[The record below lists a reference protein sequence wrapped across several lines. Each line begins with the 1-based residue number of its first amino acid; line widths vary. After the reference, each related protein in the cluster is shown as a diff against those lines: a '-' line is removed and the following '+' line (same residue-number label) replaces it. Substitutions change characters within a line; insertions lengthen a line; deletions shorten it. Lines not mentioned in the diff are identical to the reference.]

1 MTIRCIAVDDE
12 PLALDIIESYV
23 SKLPYL
29 ELVKTCSSA
38 TEAMQVL
45 QEEQID
51 LMFLD
56 IEMPEL
62 TGIQFLNILKHQPL
76 IIFTTAYPDYA
87 LEGFNQDA
95 VDYLLKP
102 IPFDRFLKAVT
113 KAQERLQRN
122 GKNSEAAAAQ
132 APTQYVA
139 PQHEQDFMF
148 VKADYKTIRVDFKD
162 ILWIEGLKDYIII
175 QTKEQKIITLLSMN
189 KMMEKLP
196 DSKFLRVHRSF
207 IVSLQKIDSIEKSR
221 IRIGN
226 KEVPIG
232 EVYKEQFLKWVEEN
246 NIQ

>member
-1 MTIRCIAVDDE
+1 MNIRCIAVDDE
-12 PLALDIIESYV
+12 PLALDIIESYI
-23 SKLPYL
+23 SKLPFL
-29 ELVKTCSSA
+29 TLVKTCSSA

-45 QEEQID
+45 QEEQVD

-113 KAQERLQRN
+113 KAQDRLQRN
-122 GKNSEAAAAQ
+122 GKPTEPVSGAQ
-132 APTQYVA
+132 TGQ
-139 PQHEQDFMF
+139 QTEQDFIF

-175 QTKEQKIITLLSMN
+175 QTTDQKIITLLSMN
-189 KMMEKLP
+189 KMMDKLP
-196 DSKFLRVHRSF
+196 ESKFLRVHRSY

-221 IRIGN
+221 IKIGN
-226 KEVPIG
+226 KEIPIG
-232 EVYKEQFLKWVEEN
+232 EVYKDAFLKWVEVN

>member
-1 MTIRCIAVDDE
+1 MTIRCLAVDDE
-12 PLALDIIESYV
+12 PLALDIIESYI
-23 SKLPYL
+23 SKLPFL
-29 ELVKTCSSA
+29 QLVKTCSSA

-62 TGIQFLNILKHQPL
+62 TGIQFLNILKHHPL

-102 IPFDRFLKAVT
+102 IPFDRFVKAVN
-113 KAQERLQRN
+113 KAQERLQH
-122 GKNSEAAAAQ
+122 GKAPKEQPTVAAPAE
-132 APTQYVA
+132 
-139 PQHEQDFMF
+139 HDFMF

-175 QTKEQKIITLLSMN
+175 QTKDQKIITLLSMN

-196 DSKFLRVHRSF
+196 ESKFLRVHRSF
-207 IVSLQKIDSIEKSR
+207 IVALQKIDSIEKSR

-226 KEVPIG
+226 KEIPIG
-232 EVYKEQFLKWVEEN
+232 EVYKDHFLKWVEEN

>member
-1 MTIRCIAVDDE
+1 MTIRCLAVDDE

-23 SKLPYL
+23 SKLPFL
-29 ELVKTCSSA
+29 KLVKTCSSA

-113 KAQERLQRN
+113 KAQERLQRKV
-122 GKNSEAAAAQ
+122 GKAAEAPAAP
-132 APTQYVA
+132 PTA
-139 PQHEQDFMF
+139 AEQDFMF
-148 VKADYKTIRVDFKD
+148 VKADYKTIRVDFRD

-175 QTKEQKIITLLSMN
+175 QTKDQKIITLLSMN

-226 KEVPIG
+226 KEIPIG
-232 EVYKEQFLKWVEEN
+232 EVYKDAFLKWVEEN

>member
-1 MTIRCIAVDDE
+1 MNLRCIAVDDE
-12 PLALDIIESYV
+12 PLALDILESYIK
-23 SKLPYL
+23 KLPFL
-29 ELVKTCSSA
+29 QLVKTCSSA

-45 QEEQID
+45 HEEQVD

-62 TGIQFLNILKHQPL
+62 TGIQFLNILKNQPL

-122 GKNSEAAAAQ
+122 AKLTEAAPAPPAAQ
-132 APTQYVA
+132 E
-139 PQHEQDFMF
+139 HDFMF

-175 QTKEQKIITLLSMN
+175 QTKDQKIITLLSMN

-196 DSKFLRVHRSF
+196 DAKFLRVHRSF

-221 IRIGN
+221 IRIGS
-226 KEVPIG
+226 KEIPIG

>member
-1 MTIRCIAVDDE
+1 MKIRCIAVDDE
-12 PLALDIIESYV
+12 PLALDIIESYL
-23 SKLPYL
+23 SKLPYMD
-29 ELVKTCSSA
+29 LVKTCSSA

-87 LEGFNQDA
+87 LEGFNYDA

-102 IPFDRFLKAVT
+102 IPFDRFLKAVS
-113 KAQERLQRN
+113 KVQERLQNNRKDF
-122 GKNSEAAAAQ
+122 GPNS
-132 APTQYVA
+132 PTGQQMH
-139 PQHEQDFMF
+139 PQPEQNFIF
-148 VKADYKTIRVDFKD
+148 VKADYKTIRVDFDD

-175 QTKEQKIITLLSMN
+175 QTKAQKIITLLSMN

-196 DSKFLRVHRSF
+196 DTKFLRVHRSF

-221 IRIGN
+221 IRIGT

>member
-1 MTIRCIAVDDE
+1 MTIRCLAVDDE
-12 PLALDIIESYV
+12 PLALDIIESYIG
-23 SKLPYL
+23 KLPFL
-29 ELVKTCSSA
+29 KLVKTCSSA

-45 QEEQID
+45 QEEQVD
-51 LMFLD
+51 LIFLD

-76 IIFTTAYPDYA
+76 VIFTTAYPDYA

-113 KAQERLQRN
+113 KAQERLQRDN
-122 GKNSEAAAAQ
+122 GKNHQSVPATPAPAAPA
-132 APTQYVA
+132 
-139 PQHEQDFMF
+139 HEQDFMF

-189 KMMEKLP
+189 KMMEKLS
-196 DSKFLRVHRSF
+196 DAKFLRVHRSF

-226 KEVPIG
+226 KEIPIG

>member
-12 PLALDIIESYV
+12 PLALDIIESYI
-23 SKLPYL
+23 SKLPFL
-29 ELVKTCSSA
+29 QLVKTCSSA

-45 QEEQID
+45 QEEQVD

-113 KAQERLQRN
+113 KAQERLQL
-122 GKNSEAAAAQ
+122 KSKPTDQ
-132 APTQYVA
+132 APSGNTQA
-139 PQHEQDFMF
+139 TASQLEQDFMF

-175 QTKEQKIITLLSMN
+175 QTKDQRIITLLSMN

-196 DSKFLRVHRSF
+196 ESKFLRVHRSF
-207 IVSLQKIDSIEKSR
+207 IVSLAKIDSIEKSR
-221 IRIGN
+221 IKIGN
-226 KEVPIG
+226 KEIPIG
-232 EVYKEQFLKWVEEN
+232 EVYKEHFLKWVEEN

>member
-12 PLALDIIESYV
+12 PLALEIIESYI
-23 SKLPYL
+23 SKLPFL
-29 ELVKTCSSA
+29 ELVCTCSSA

-45 QEEQID
+45 QEKQVD

-113 KAQERLQRN
+113 KAQERLQRAS
-122 GKNSEAAAAQ
+122 KTTETHM
-132 APTQYVA
+132 AP
-139 PQHEQDFMF
+139 EQDFIF
-148 VKADYKTIRVDFKD
+148 VKADYKNIRVDFKD

-175 QTKEQKIITLLSMN
+175 QTKDQKIITLLSMN

-196 DSKFLRVHRSF
+196 DAKFLRVHRSF

-221 IRIGN
+221 IRIGK
-226 KEVPIG
+226 KEIPIG

>member
-1 MTIRCIAVDDE
+1 MTIRCLAVDDE
-12 PLALDIIESYV
+12 PLALDIIESYI
-23 SKLPYL
+23 SKLPFL
-29 ELVKTCSSA
+29 QLVKTCASA

-45 QEEQID
+45 QEEKVD

-62 TGIQFLNILKHQPL
+62 TGIQLLNIMKNQPL

-102 IPFDRFLKAVT
+102 IPFDRFVKAVN
-113 KAQERLQRN
+113 KAQERLQRSA
-122 GKNSEAAAAQ
+122 KPALEPVPVPAAAPA
-132 APTQYVA
+132 
-139 PQHEQDFMF
+139 HEHEFMF

-162 ILWIEGLKDYIII
+162 VLWIEGLKDYIII
-175 QTKEQKIITLLSMN
+175 QTTDQKIITLLSMN

-196 DSKFLRVHRSF
+196 ESRFLRVHRSF
-207 IVSLQKIDSIEKSR
+207 IVALQKIDSIEKSR
-221 IRIGN
+221 IRIGK
-226 KEVPIG
+226 KEIPIG
-232 EVYKEQFLKWVEEN
+232 EVYKDQFVKWVEEN

>member
-1 MTIRCIAVDDE
+1 MTVRCIAVDDE
-12 PLALDIIESYV
+12 PLALDIIESYIG
-23 SKLPYL
+23 KLPFL
-29 ELVKTCSSA
+29 KLVRTCSSA

-45 QEEQID
+45 QEEQVD

-122 GKNSEAAAAQ
+122 GRAMEAPHP
-132 APTQYVA
+132 APA
-139 PQHEQDFMF
+139 PQAAPEQDFMF

-175 QTKEQKIITLLSMN
+175 QTKDQKIITLLSMN
-189 KMMEKLP
+189 KMMEKLQ

-226 KEVPIG
+226 KEIPIG

>member
-1 MTIRCIAVDDE
+1 MMIRCLAVDDE
-12 PLALDIIESYV
+12 PLALDIIESYI

-29 ELVKTCSSA
+29 HLVKTCSSA

-45 QEEQID
+45 QEEKVD

-62 TGIQFLNILKHQPL
+62 TGIQLLNILKNHPL

-102 IPFDRFLKAVT
+102 IPFDRFLKAVN
-113 KAQERLQRN
+113 KAQERLQRTN
-122 GKNSEAAAAQ
+122 KNAPEA
-132 APTQYVA
+132 PA
-139 PQHEQDFMF
+139 PQTNNVPHEHDFMF

-162 ILWIEGLKDYIII
+162 VLWIEGLKDYIII
-175 QTKEQKIITLLSMN
+175 QTVDQKIITLLSMN

-196 DSKFLRVHRSF
+196 DTKFLRVHRSF
-207 IVSLQKIDSIEKSR
+207 IVALQKIDSIEKSR
-221 IRIGN
+221 IRVGK
-226 KEVPIG
+226 KEIPIG
-232 EVYKEQFLKWVEEN
+232 EVYKDQFVKWVEEN

>member
-1 MTIRCIAVDDE
+1 MTIRCLAVDDE
-12 PLALDIIESYV
+12 PLALDIIESYI

-29 ELVKTCSSA
+29 QLVKTCSSA

-45 QEEQID
+45 QEEQVD

-87 LEGFNQDA
+87 LEGFNQGA

-113 KAQERLQRN
+113 KAQERLQHN
-122 GKNSEAAAAQ
+122 GKSAETPGAKPPAI
-132 APTQYVA
+132 P
-139 PQHEQDFMF
+139 EQDFMF

-175 QTKEQKIITLLSMN
+175 QTKDQKIITLLSMN

-221 IRIGN
+221 IRIGS
-226 KEVPIG
+226 KELPIG
-232 EVYKEQFLKWVEEN
+232 EVYRDQFLKWVEEN

>member
-1 MTIRCIAVDDE
+1 MTIRCLAVDDE

-29 ELVKTCSSA
+29 NLVKTCSSA

-62 TGIQFLNILKHQPL
+62 TGIQFLNILRHQPL

-113 KAQERLQRN
+113 KAQERLQRKN
-122 GKNSEAAAAQ
+122 GKGTEAPVAQPAAAE
-132 APTQYVA
+132 
-139 PQHEQDFMF
+139 HDFMF
-148 VKADYKTIRVDFKD
+148 VKADYKTIRVDFRD

-175 QTKEQKIITLLSMN
+175 QTKDQKIITLLSMN

-226 KEVPIG
+226 KEIPIG
-232 EVYKEQFLKWVEEN
+232 EVYKDAFLKWVEEN

>member
-12 PLALDIIESYV
+12 PLALDIIESYI
-23 SKLPYL
+23 SKLPFL
-29 ELVKTCSSA
+29 KLVQTCSSA

-45 QEEQID
+45 QDEQVD

-76 IIFTTAYPDYA
+76 VIFTTAYPDYA

-113 KAQERLQRN
+113 KAQDRLSRS
-122 GKNSEAAAAQ
+122 GKATDSVVS
-132 APTQYVA
+132 TQF
-139 PQHEQDFMF
+139 EQDFMF

-175 QTKEQKIITLLSMN
+175 QTKEQKIITLLSMS

-221 IRIGN
+221 IKIGA
-226 KEVPIG
+226 KDVPIG

>member
-1 MTIRCIAVDDE
+1 MTIRCLAVDDE
-12 PLALDIIESYV
+12 PLALDIIESYI

-29 ELVKTCSSA
+29 QLVKTCSSA

-45 QEEQID
+45 QEEQVD

-87 LEGFNQDA
+87 LEGFNQGA

-113 KAQERLQRN
+113 KAQERLQHN
-122 GKNSEAAAAQ
+122 GKSAETPGAKPPAI
-132 APTQYVA
+132 P
-139 PQHEQDFMF
+139 EQDFMF

-175 QTKEQKIITLLSMN
+175 QTKDQKIITLLSMN

-207 IVSLQKIDSIEKSR
+207 IMSLQKIDSIEKSR
-221 IRIGN
+221 IRIGS
-226 KEVPIG
+226 KELPIG
-232 EVYKEQFLKWVEEN
+232 EVYRDQFLKWVEEN

>member
-12 PLALDIIESYV
+12 PLALDIIESYI

-29 ELVKTCSSA
+29 QLVKTCSSA

-45 QEEQID
+45 QEEQVD

-122 GKNSEAAAAQ
+122 GKATDGASTASTH
-132 APTQYVA
+132 PA
-139 PQHEQDFMF
+139 PQLEQDFMF

-175 QTKEQKIITLLSMN
+175 QTKDQKIITLLSMN

-196 DSKFLRVHRSF
+196 ETKFLRVHRSF

-221 IRIGN
+221 IKIGN
-226 KEVPIG
+226 KEIPIG
-232 EVYKEQFLKWVEEN
+232 EVYKDQFLKWVEEN

>member
-1 MTIRCIAVDDE
+1 MNVRCIAVDDE
-12 PLALDIIESYV
+12 PLALDILESYIK
-23 SKLPYL
+23 KLPFL
-29 ELVKTCSSA
+29 QLVRTCSSA

-45 QEEQID
+45 QEEKVD

-62 TGIQFLNILKHQPL
+62 TGIQFLNILKNQPL

-122 GKNSEAAAAQ
+122 GKAAEVAHAAPATHAAQ
-132 APTQYVA
+132 E
-139 PQHEQDFMF
+139 HDFMF
-148 VKADYKTIRVDFKD
+148 VKADYKTIRVDFID

-175 QTKEQKIITLLSMN
+175 QTKDQKIITLLSMN

-196 DSKFLRVHRSF
+196 DSRFLRVHRSF

-221 IRIGN
+221 IRIGS
-226 KEVPIG
+226 KEIPIG

>member
-1 MTIRCIAVDDE
+1 MTVRCIAVDDE

-23 SKLPYL
+23 SKLSFL
-29 ELVKTCSSA
+29 KLVRTCSSA

-122 GKNSEAAAAQ
+122 GKATEAVHTPALHAT
-132 APTQYVA
+132 P
-139 PQHEQDFMF
+139 EQDFMF

-175 QTKEQKIITLLSMN
+175 QTKDQKIITLLSMN
-189 KMMEKLP
+189 KMMEKLQ

-221 IRIGN
+221 IRIGS
-226 KEVPIG
+226 KEIPIG
-232 EVYKEQFLKWVEEN
+232 EVYKDQFLKWVEEN
-246 NIQ
+246 NI

>member
-12 PLALDIIESYV
+12 PLALDIIESYI
-23 SKLPYL
+23 SKLPFL
-29 ELVKTCSSA
+29 KLIKTCSSA

-45 QEEQID
+45 QDEQVD

-62 TGIQFLNILKHQPL
+62 TGIQFLNILKHQPM

-113 KAQERLQRN
+113 KAQERMQRN
-122 GKNSEAAAAQ
+122 GKPEASASAAA
-132 APTQYVA
+132 TQQ
-139 PQHEQDFMF
+139 PQHHEQDFMF
-148 VKADYKTIRVDFKD
+148 VKADYKTIRVDFRD

-175 QTKEQKIITLLSMN
+175 QTKDQKIITLLSMN

-221 IRIGN
+221 IKIGN
-226 KEVPIG
+226 KEIPIG

>member
-1 MTIRCIAVDDE
+1 MTIRCLAVDDE

-23 SKLPYL
+23 SKLPFL
-29 ELVKTCSSA
+29 KLVRTCSSA

-45 QEEQID
+45 QEEQVD

-113 KAQERLQRN
+113 KAQERLQRIA
-122 GKNSEAAAAQ
+122 KPHEQPAIPA
-132 APTQYVA
+132 A
-139 PQHEQDFMF
+139 PQAAENEFMF
-148 VKADYKTIRVDFKD
+148 VKADYKTVRVDFRD

-175 QTKEQKIITLLSMN
+175 QTKDHKIITLLSMN
-189 KMMEKLP
+189 KAMEKLP
-196 DSKFLRVHRSF
+196 ESRFLRVHRSF
-207 IVSLQKIDSIEKSR
+207 IVALQKIDSIEKSR

-226 KEVPIG
+226 KEIPIG
-232 EVYKEQFLKWVEEN
+232 EVYKDQFLKWVEEN

>member
-12 PLALDIIESYV
+12 PLALDILESYI

-29 ELVKTCSSA
+29 QLVKTCSSA

-76 IIFTTAYPDYA
+76 VIFTTAYPEYA
-87 LEGFNQDA
+87 MEGFNHDA

-102 IPFDRFLKAVT
+102 IPYDRFLKAVT
-113 KAQERLQRN
+113 KAQERMQQRHP
-122 GKNSEAAAAQ
+122 KPAEQTIVTQAAP
-132 APTQYVA
+132 AP
-139 PQHEQDFMF
+139 EQEFMF

-162 ILWIEGLKDYIII
+162 ILWIEGLKDYVII
-175 QTKEQKIITLLSMN
+175 QTKDQKIITLLSMN

-196 DSKFLRVHRSF
+196 ESKFLRVHRSF
-207 IVSLQKIDSIEKSR
+207 IVALQKIDSIEKSR
-221 IRIGN
+221 IRIGQ
-226 KEVPIG
+226 KEIPIG
-232 EVYKEQFLKWVEEN
+232 EVYKDQFLKWVEEN
-246 NIQ
+246 NIM

>member
-1 MTIRCIAVDDE
+1 MNIRCLAVDDE

-29 ELVKTCSSA
+29 QLVKTCSSA

-113 KAQERLQRN
+113 KAQDRLQRSN
-122 GKNSEAAAAQ
+122 GKNGAEAPAVT
-132 APTQYVA
+132 APA
-139 PQHEQDFMF
+139 PAPPEQDFMF
-148 VKADYKTIRVDFKD
+148 VKADYKTIRVDFRD

-175 QTKEQKIITLLSMN
+175 QTREQKIITLLSMN

-196 DSKFLRVHRSF
+196 ESKFLRVHRSF

-221 IRIGN
+221 IRIGQ
-226 KEVPIG
+226 KEIPIG
-232 EVYKEQFLKWVEEN
+232 EVYKEAFLKWVEEN

>member
-1 MTIRCIAVDDE
+1 MTVRCIAVDDE

-23 SKLPYL
+23 NKLPFL
-29 ELVKTCSSA
+29 KLVKTCSSA

-45 QEEQID
+45 QEEQVD

-113 KAQERLQRN
+113 KAQERLQRGN
-122 GKNSEAAAAQ
+122 GKAAEAPAPVAQ
-132 APTQYVA
+132 APA
-139 PQHEQDFMF
+139 PEHDFMF
-148 VKADYKTIRVDFKD
+148 VKADYKTIRVDFRD
-162 ILWIEGLKDYIII
+162 IL
-175 QTKEQKIITLLSMN
+175 
-189 KMMEKLP
+189 
-196 DSKFLRVHRSF
+196 
-207 IVSLQKIDSIEKSR
+207 
-221 IRIGN
+221 
-226 KEVPIG
+226 
-232 EVYKEQFLKWVEEN
+232 
-246 NIQ
+246 

>member
-1 MTIRCIAVDDE
+1 MTVRCIAVDDE

-23 SKLPYL
+23 SKLPFL
-29 ELVKTCSSA
+29 KLVRTCSSA

-122 GKNSEAAAAQ
+122 GKPAD
-132 APTQYVA
+132 APKTPA
-139 PQHEQDFMF
+139 PHAPPGQDFMF

-175 QTKEQKIITLLSMN
+175 QTKDQKIITLLSMN
-189 KMMEKLP
+189 KMMEKLQ

-221 IRIGN
+221 IRIGS
-226 KEVPIG
+226 KEIPIG
-232 EVYKEQFLKWVEEN
+232 EVYKDQFLKWVEEN

>member
-1 MTIRCIAVDDE
+1 MNVRCIAVDDE
-12 PLALDIIESYV
+12 PLALDIIESYI
-23 SKLPYL
+23 SKLPFL
-29 ELVKTCSSA
+29 QLVKTCSSA

-45 QEEQID
+45 QEEQVD

-122 GKNSEAAAAQ
+122 AKNPEAPATAAPVAAAE
-132 APTQYVA
+132 
-139 PQHEQDFMF
+139 HDFMF
-148 VKADYKTIRVDFKD
+148 VKADYKTIRVDFRD

-175 QTKEQKIITLLSMN
+175 QTKDQKIITLLSMN

-196 DSKFLRVHRSF
+196 DTKFLRVHRSF

-226 KEVPIG
+226 KEIPIG
-232 EVYKEQFLKWVEEN
+232 EVYKDQFLKWVEEN

>member
-23 SKLPYL
+23 SKLPFL
-29 ELVKTCSSA
+29 KLVKTCSSA

-45 QEEQID
+45 QDEQVD

-62 TGIQFLNILKHQPL
+62 TGIQLLNILKHQPL

-122 GKNSEAAAAQ
+122 GKSLETTPAPAVAQ
-132 APTQYVA
+132 LPAE
-139 PQHEQDFMF
+139 HDFMF
-148 VKADYKTIRVDFKD
+148 VKADYKTVRVDFRD

-175 QTKEQKIITLLSMN
+175 QTRDQKIITLLSMN
-189 KMMEKLP
+189 KAMEKLP
-196 DSKFLRVHRSF
+196 DSKFMRVHRSF
-207 IVSLQKIDSIEKSR
+207 IVALQKIDSIEKSR
-221 IRIGN
+221 IRIGT
-226 KEVPIG
+226 KEIPIG
-232 EVYKEQFLKWVEEN
+232 EVYKDQFLHWVEEN

>member
-12 PLALDIIESYV
+12 PLALDIIETYI

-29 ELVKTCSSA
+29 QLVKTCSSA

-45 QEEQID
+45 QDDQVD

-76 IIFTTAYPDYA
+76 IIFTTAYPEYA
-87 LEGFNQDA
+87 LEGFNHNT

-102 IPFDRFLKAVT
+102 IPFDRFLKAVS
-113 KAQERLQRN
+113 KVQERLQGSSRN
-122 GKNSEAAAAQ
+122 TET
-132 APTQYVA
+132 TQ
-139 PQHEQDFMF
+139 QHAGQEHEFMF

-175 QTKEQKIITLLSMN
+175 QTKDQKIITLLSMN
-189 KMMEKLP
+189 KVMEKLP
-196 DSKFLRVHRSF
+196 YSKFLRVHRSF

-221 IRIGN
+221 IKVGT
-226 KEVPIG
+226 KEIPIG
-232 EVYKEQFLKWVEEN
+232 EVYKEEFMKWVEEN

>member
-12 PLALDIIESYV
+12 PLALDIIESYI
-23 SKLPYL
+23 SKLPFL
-29 ELVKTCSSA
+29 QLVKTCSSA

-45 QEEQID
+45 QEEQVD

-122 GKNSEAAAAQ
+122 GKPDTAAS
-132 APTQYVA
+132 TSA
-139 PQHEQDFMF
+139 PQPPQQEQEFIF

-175 QTKEQKIITLLSMN
+175 QTKDQKIITLLSMN

-221 IRIGN
+221 IKIGA
-226 KEVPIG
+226 KEIPIG
-232 EVYKEQFLKWVEEN
+232 EVYKDQFLKWVEEN

>member
-1 MTIRCIAVDDE
+1 MKIRCIAVDDE
-12 PLALDIIESYV
+12 PLALDILESYIA
-23 SKLPYL
+23 KLPFL
-29 ELVKTCSSA
+29 KLVRTCSSA
-38 TEAMQVL
+38 TEAMQAL
-45 QEEQID
+45 QDEQID

-113 KAQERLQRN
+113 KAQERLQRHE
-122 GKNSEAAAAQ
+122 KTPD
-132 APTQYVA
+132 APA
-139 PQHEQDFMF
+139 PSAPHEQDFMF
-148 VKADYKTIRVDFKD
+148 VKADYKSVRVDFKD

-175 QTKEQKIITLLSMN
+175 QTKDQKIITLLSMN

-196 DSKFLRVHRSF
+196 EAKFLRVHRSY
-207 IVSLQKIDSIEKSR
+207 IVSLQKIESIEKSR
-221 IRIGN
+221 IRIGP
-226 KEVPIG
+226 KEIPIG
-232 EVYKEQFLKWVEEN
+232 EVYKENFLKWVEEN

>member
-12 PLALDIIESYV
+12 PLALDILESYI

-29 ELVKTCSSA
+29 QLVKTCSSA

-45 QEEQID
+45 QEEQVD

-62 TGIQFLNILKHQPL
+62 TGIQFLNILKNQPL
-76 IIFTTAYPDYA
+76 VIFTTAYPEYA
-87 LEGFNQDA
+87 MEGFNHDA

-102 IPFDRFLKAVT
+102 IPYDRFLKAVT
-113 KAQERLQRN
+113 KAQERMQRN
-122 GKNSEAAAAQ
+122 PKQAEQTIVTQAAA
-132 APTQYVA
+132 P
-139 PQHEQDFMF
+139 EQDFMF

-162 ILWIEGLKDYIII
+162 ILWIEGLKDYVII
-175 QTKEQKIITLLSMN
+175 QTKDQKIITLLSMN

-221 IRIGN
+221 IRIGQ
-226 KEVPIG
+226 KEIPIG
-232 EVYKEQFLKWVEEN
+232 EVYKDQFLKWVEEN
-246 NIQ
+246 NIM

>member
-1 MTIRCIAVDDE
+1 MTIRCLAVDDE

-23 SKLPYL
+23 SKLPFL
-29 ELVKTCSSA
+29 KLVRTCSSA

-45 QEEQID
+45 QEEQVD

-113 KAQERLQRN
+113 KAQARLQQHN
-122 GKNSEAAAAQ
+122 GKPAEAPAAPA
-132 APTQYVA
+132 V
-139 PQHEQDFMF
+139 PQQPAEHEFMF
-148 VKADYKTIRVDFKD
+148 VKADYKTVRVDFRD

-175 QTKEQKIITLLSMN
+175 QTRDQKIITLLSMN
-189 KMMEKLP
+189 KAMEKLP
-196 DSKFLRVHRSF
+196 ESKFMRVHRSF
-207 IVSLQKIDSIEKSR
+207 IVALQKIDSIEKSR
-221 IRIGN
+221 IRIGS
-226 KEVPIG
+226 KEIPIG
-232 EVYKEQFLKWVEEN
+232 EVYKDQFLKWVEEN
-246 NIQ
+246 NMQ

>member
-1 MTIRCIAVDDE
+1 MTIRCLAVDDE

-23 SKLPYL
+23 SKLPFL
-29 ELVKTCSSA
+29 KLVKTCSSA

-45 QEEQID
+45 QEEQVD

-102 IPFDRFLKAVT
+102 IPYDRFLKAVT

-122 GKNSEAAAAQ
+122 GKTQEAPAAALPAE
-132 APTQYVA
+132 
-139 PQHEQDFMF
+139 HDFMF
-148 VKADYKTIRVDFKD
+148 VKADYKTVRVDFKD

-175 QTKEQKIITLLSMN
+175 QTKDQKIITLLSMN
-189 KMMEKLP
+189 KAMEKLP
-196 DSKFLRVHRSF
+196 ESKFMRVHRSF
-207 IVSLQKIDSIEKSR
+207 IVALQKIDSIEKSR

-226 KEVPIG
+226 KEIPIG
-232 EVYKEQFLKWVEEN
+232 EVYKEQFLHWVEEN

>member
-1 MTIRCIAVDDE
+1 MKIRCIAVDDE

-23 SKLPYL
+23 AKLPYL

-45 QEEQID
+45 QEEKID

-62 TGIQFLNILKHQPL
+62 TGLQFLNIIQNQPL
-76 IIFTTAYPDYA
+76 VIFTTAYPNYA

-102 IPFDRFLKAVT
+102 IPFDRFLKAVS
-113 KAQERLQRN
+113 KAQERLQHKFSANQEQRPQQV
-122 GKNSEAAAAQ
+122 Q
-132 APTQYVA
+132 A
-139 PQHEQDFMF
+139 EQDFIF
-148 VKADYKTIRVDFKD
+148 VKADYKTLRVDLKD

-175 QTKEQKIITLLSMN
+175 HTKDQKIITLLSMN
-189 KMMEKLP
+189 KMIEKLP
-196 DSKFLRVHRSF
+196 DTKFIRVHRSY
-207 IVSLQKIDSIEKSR
+207 IVALQKIDSIEKSR
-221 IRIGN
+221 IRIGD

-232 EVYKEQFLKWVEEN
+232 EVYKDQFLKWVEEN

>member
-1 MTIRCIAVDDE
+1 MNLRCIAVDDE
-12 PLALDIIESYV
+12 PLALDIIESYI
-23 SKLPYL
+23 SKLPFL
-29 ELVKTCSSA
+29 QLVKTCSSA

-45 QEEQID
+45 QEEQVD

-122 GKNSEAAAAQ
+122 AKSTEAPAA
-132 APTQYVA
+132 VA
-139 PQHEQDFMF
+139 PAATAEHDFMF
-148 VKADYKTIRVDFKD
+148 VKADYKTIRVDFRD

-175 QTKEQKIITLLSMN
+175 QTKDQKIITLLSMN

-221 IRIGN
+221 IRIGS
-226 KEVPIG
+226 KEIPIG

>member
-1 MTIRCIAVDDE
+1 MNLRCIAVDDE
-12 PLALDIIESYV
+12 PLALDIIESYI
-23 SKLPYL
+23 SKLPFL
-29 ELVKTCSSA
+29 QLVRTCSSA

-45 QEEQID
+45 QEEKVD

-62 TGIQFLNILKHQPL
+62 TGIQFLNILKNQPL

-122 GKNSEAAAAQ
+122 GKAAEAAPAAPAAHAAQ
-132 APTQYVA
+132 E
-139 PQHEQDFMF
+139 HDFMF

-175 QTKEQKIITLLSMN
+175 QTKDQKIITLLSMN
-189 KMMEKLP
+189 KMMEKLS
-196 DSKFLRVHRSF
+196 DAKFLRVHRSF

>member
-1 MTIRCIAVDDE
+1 MTIRCLAVDDE
-12 PLALDIIESYV
+12 PLALDILESYI
-23 SKLPYL
+23 SKLPFL
-29 ELVKTCSSA
+29 HLVKTCSSA

-62 TGIQFLNILKHQPL
+62 TGIQLLNILKNQPL

-102 IPFDRFLKAVT
+102 IPYDRFLKAVT
-113 KAQERLQRN
+113 KAQDRIQRSGKSQQEVTPAATVLQPVP
-122 GKNSEAAAAQ
+122 E
-132 APTQYVA
+132 
-139 PQHEQDFMF
+139 HDFMF
-148 VKADYKTIRVDFKD
+148 VKADYKTIRVDFAD

-175 QTKEQKIITLLSMN
+175 QTKDQKIITLLSMN

-196 DSKFLRVHRSF
+196 ESKFLRVHRSF

-221 IRIGN
+221 IRIGA
-226 KEVPIG
+226 KEIPIG
-232 EVYKEQFLKWVEEN
+232 EVYKEHFLKWVEEN

>member
-1 MTIRCIAVDDE
+1 MIIRCIAVDDE
-12 PLALDIIESYV
+12 PLALDILESYI

-29 ELVKTCSSA
+29 QLVKTCSSA

-45 QEEQID
+45 QEEQVD

-76 IIFTTAYPDYA
+76 VIFTTAYPEYA
-87 LEGFNQDA
+87 MEGFNHDA

-113 KAQERLQRN
+113 KAQERMQQRN
-122 GKNSEAAAAQ
+122 PKQAEQTIVNHAAP
-132 APTQYVA
+132 AP
-139 PQHEQDFMF
+139 EQEFMF

-162 ILWIEGLKDYIII
+162 ILWIEGLKDYVII
-175 QTKEQKIITLLSMN
+175 QTKDQKIITLLSMN

-196 DSKFLRVHRSF
+196 ESKFLRVHRSF

-221 IRIGN
+221 IRIGQ
-226 KEVPIG
+226 KEIPIG
-232 EVYKEQFLKWVEEN
+232 EVYKDQFLKWVEEN
-246 NIQ
+246 NIM

>member
-12 PLALDIIESYV
+12 PLALDIIESYI
-23 SKLPYL
+23 SKLPFL

-45 QEEQID
+45 QEEQVD

-76 IIFTTAYPDYA
+76 IIFTTAYPHYA

-122 GKNSEAAAAQ
+122 GKPTETAAAAH
-132 APTQYVA
+132 PA
-139 PQHEQDFMF
+139 PQQEQDFMF
-148 VKADYKTIRVDFKD
+148 VKADYKTIRVDFRD

-175 QTKEQKIITLLSMN
+175 QTKDQKIITLLSMN

-196 DSKFLRVHRSF
+196 ETKFLRVHRSF

-221 IRIGN
+221 IKIGN
-226 KEVPIG
+226 KEIPIG
-232 EVYKEQFLKWVEEN
+232 EVYKEQFLKWVDEN